1 MGFSIAGC
9 VKVVSMFICYCIALS
24 EFSYTIR
31 KCRDDYYNDYYNDNY
46 NAYYSTSSYY
56 RYTYDSDC
64 AKMKRN
70 TATIGAGL
78 GSCQLLFSIVV
89 FFVALAS
96 SIYCCMAVC
105 CESSSGPV
113 VSTYTVPVHVIR

>member
-31 KCRDDYYNDYYNDNY
+31 KCRDDDYNSYYT
-46 NAYYSTSSYY
+46 TSSYY
-56 RYTYDSDC
+56 RYSYDSDC
-64 AKMKRN
+64 TKMKRN
-70 TATIGAGL
+70 TASIGAGL
-78 GSCQLLFSIVV
+78 GSWQLLFSIVV

>member
-9 VKVVSMFICYCIALS
+9 CKVASMFICYCIALS
-24 EFSYTIR
+24 EFSNKIR
-31 KCRDDYYNDYYNDNY
+31 KCRDGYYYYYNDYYPTSGY
-46 NAYYSTSSYY
+46 NYY
-56 RYTYDSDC
+56 RRYHSYDDDGC
-64 AKMKRN
+64 KTAK
-70 TATIGAGL
+70 IGAGL
-78 GSCQLLFSIVV
+78 GSCQLIFSLVV

-105 CESSSGPV
+105 CESSSGHV